1 MKWIGR
7 YITPKMSD
15 IRALLSLYT
24 QVQVPKRRL
33 EIFDRLD
40 IESRHLFLP
49 MTSSIIESL
58 LQVFTSDDLDP
69 LSQPLPVQGPSLV
82 LESSRLVAEIRT
94 RACQLVRDLFV
105 KSLSL
110 KSCKVKIFV
119 ISLHKDHLKSFG

>member
-94 RACQLVRDLFV
+94 RACQLVRDLLV
-105 KSLSL
+105 KSVSL

-119 ISLHKDHLKSFG
+119 ISLHKDQLKSFG